1 MLLYPPAA
9 LARAYLYP
17 NHHPLRRRSKVD
29 LTAATAAAAA
39 AWPRFAG
46 EDAWEA
52 KLAPGDVLVSALEY
66 QGSTRYPSSSVTVL
80 ATSSNK

>member
-17 NHHPLRRRSKVD
+17 NQHPLRRRSKVD
-29 LTAATAAAAA
+29 LTASTAAAAA

-46 EDAWEA
+46 EGAWEA
-52 KLAPGDVLVSALEY
+52 RLRPGDVLVSARAFQLCPY
-66 QGSTRYPSSSVTVL
+66 NLT
-80 ATSSNK
+80 